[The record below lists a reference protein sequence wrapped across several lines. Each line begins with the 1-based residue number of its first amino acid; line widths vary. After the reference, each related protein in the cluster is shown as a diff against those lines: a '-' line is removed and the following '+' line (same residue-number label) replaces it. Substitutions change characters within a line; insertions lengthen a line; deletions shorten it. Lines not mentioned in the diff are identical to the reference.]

1 MNSDV
6 TRSYMARGVYIQLT
20 NLINK
25 QTQISHYQKART
37 HNAALNHQEERMMKK
52 ANLAIATAVT
62 GLLALGGTALTATE
76 AHAASKEKCYGVAKA
91 GKNDCATKT
100 SSCAGTAKED
110 NQSDAF
116 VVVPKGLC
124 GKLSGGSTQS
134 S

>member
-1 MNSDV
+1 
-6 TRSYMARGVYIQLT
+6 
-20 NLINK
+20 
-25 QTQISHYQKART
+25 
-37 HNAALNHQEERMMKK
+37 MKK
-52 ANLAIATAVT
+52 SNLAITAAVT
-62 GLLALGGTALTATE
+62 GLIALGGTALTA
-76 AHAASKEKCYGVAKA
+76 APAVAAEKEKCYGVAKA

>member
-1 MNSDV
+1 
-6 TRSYMARGVYIQLT
+6 
-20 NLINK
+20 
-25 QTQISHYQKART
+25 
-37 HNAALNHQEERMMKK
+37 MKK
-52 ANLAIATAVT
+52 SNLAVTTAIT
-62 GLLALGGTALTATE
+62 GLIALGGTMLTA
-76 AHAASKEKCYGVAKA
+76 APAVAAEKEKCYGVSKA

-124 GKLSGGSTQS
+124 GKLTGGSTQS